1 MLMADWISFCAVG
14 ILGVV
19 LRSPCR
25 GCFMYPFAVAGL
37 GLRYFSIN
45 SSVMNGHPLR
55 NPLRV
60 ALISF
65 DIFGLPRD
73 WWANFTWFARVF
85 IECAKAPTC
94 WIPCGGQSFVLGLA
108 AGADVPIGS
117 VHRSVAGSLC
127 PRKIML
133 LLYITSQYFLV
144 NVTVHPTAHNS
155 LIPISEAIDSF
166 GTMCPVNFLG
176 RPGMTM
182 SHMCVDLT
190 FVPSGKFIES
200 GFVATLLL
208 STGVPSIMNIAVA
221 PVSAIACVDGI
232 V

>member
-1 MLMADWISFCAVG
+1 
-14 ILGVV
+14 
-19 LRSPCR
+19 
-25 GCFMYPFAVAGL
+25 
-37 GLRYFSIN
+37 
-45 SSVMNGHPLR
+45 
-55 NPLRV
+55 V
-60 ALISF
+60 ALMSF
-65 DIFGLPRD
+65 DIFGFPRD

-94 WIPCGGQSFVLGLA
+94 WISCGGPSFVLGLP

-127 PRKIML
+127 PRKIIL